1 MRFTEEDIESKA
13 LQLAQAGVNQKD
25 IETWID
31 TARKERESLKKENAS
46 IIPSNFT
53 DIGKISGNIS
63 NQLESLANVGKMGA
77 KMAVDEGPDM
87 AARGAAVASGQSLGG
102 RLPGALK
109 AVGIPVGG
117 AISAGMTDV
126 VLQQK
131 SGQPYKLG
139 QTLEEMAIGTIPG
152 IQTVPGGM
160 ASARTAIQGA
170 PKSLQ
175 YFLSPEGFRTF
186 TTLAA
191 GKTAKTMTD
200 EGRIPTAGEMAAVT
214 AATSLAGATSKLP
227 ASSKQIAQAERM
239 RDDAI
244 TNTTVREW
252 LSKGG
257 AIDPALSYR
266 DSVLNRSLAT
276 LAGSSSIQR
285 GANEQNYRLVNKLAR
300 EDMGFP
306 EGQTFSRINFT
317 DLIVKKS
324 QSLRDIESLP
334 SPAKGISFKKQV
346 DAVRTARE
354 NASDAWKDY
363 SAAAS
368 QGRPNTEAREQA
380 KKLTSL
386 AANAETKLENMLV
399 AAKQTD
405 LIDQW
410 KSDRK
415 TLATIYGYRDALIE
429 GNISAPIISD
439 IRSVQ
444 KRFVDG
450 NFELIGRFHET
461 MPKVMRE
468 ITDVGTVS
476 QSIPVMLQR
485 GGATAATLAG
495 TQGLGIGPL
504 GSAGLTMAAA
514 ASPEIAKKIALNPFY
529 QRVMAAPRYGAE
541 DPAFAA
547 SLARFSGVSAVQ

>member
-1 MRFTEEDIESKA
+1 MSFTEEDIESKA
-13 LQLAQAGVNQKD
+13 LQLAKAGVNQKD

-31 TARKERESLKKENAS
+31 TARKERELSNRENS
-46 IIPSNFT
+46 PISPSNVA

-77 KMAVDEGPDM
+77 KMAVDEGPAM
-87 AARGAAVASGQSLGG
+87 AARGAAIATGQEIGS
-102 RLPGALK
+102 RAPGALK
-109 AVGIPVGG
+109 AIGIPVGG
-117 AISAGMTDV
+117 AISAGMTDYA
-126 VLQQK
+126 LQQK

-139 QTLEEMAIGTIPG
+139 QTLEEMAVGTIPG
-152 IQTVPGGM
+152 IQTIPGGM
-160 ASARTAIQGA
+160 ASARTAIQGV

-175 YFLSPEGFRTF
+175 YFFSPEGFRTF
-186 TTLAA
+186 TTLGA
-191 GKTAKTMTD
+191 GKAAKTMTD
-200 EGRIPTAGEMAAVT
+200 EGRIPTAGEMVAVT
-214 AATSLAGATSKLP
+214 AATSLAGATSKP
-227 ASSKQIAQAERM
+227 TISSKQFAQAERM

-257 AIDPALSYR
+257 AIDPGLSYR

-276 LAGSSSIQR
+276 AAGSSSIQR
-285 GANEQNYRLVNKLAR
+285 GANEINYRIVNKLAR

-334 SPAKGISFKKQV
+334 SPKKGISFKDQV
-346 DAVRTARE
+346 NAVRTARE

-363 SAAAS
+363 SASAAE
-368 QGRPNTEAREQA
+368 GRPSTQAREEA
-380 KKLTSL
+380 KKLTAL
-386 AANAETKLENMLV
+386 AANAETKLENMLA
-399 AAKQTD
+399 AAKRTD
-405 LIDQW
+405 LVDQW

-415 TLATIYGYRDALIE
+415 TLAKIYGYRDALIE

-439 IRSVQ
+439 ISSVQ
-444 KRFVDG
+444 QRFVDG
-450 NFELIGRFHET
+450 NFELIGRFHRT

-468 ITDVGTVS
+468 ITDVGTVG

-485 GGATAATLAG
+485 GGATAATLYG

-541 DPAFAA
+541 DPGFAA
-547 SLARFSGVSAVQ
+547 SLARFSGISAVK